1 ESVSCI
7 HGMRV
12 FSMLWTIMVHTYL
25 QTFGISEN
33 KYQKVLTEQSFFYQ
47 IIGNANYAVDTFFYL
62 SGFLVTL
69 LFLRTAEKASNKK
82 PTVTADATKVFLLYL
97 YRFLR
102 LTPAYFVALL
112 ISEVSFK
119 DTYNHSVFP
128 SGLAD
133 HLTCPSHW
141 WRNMLYI
148 QNWFPFPELCMIW
161 SWYLANDMQFY
172 IWAIIILVL
181 SK

>member
-1 ESVSCI
+1 
-7 HGMRV
+7 M
-12 FSMLWTIMVHTYL
+12 
-25 QTFGISEN
+25 
-33 KYQKVLTEQSFFYQ
+33 
-47 IIGNANYAVDTFFYL
+47 
-62 SGFLVTL
+62 VTL
-69 LFLRTAEKASNKK
+69 LFLRNSDKIKSTKPSVVSDTKK
-82 PTVTADATKVFLLYL
+82 SVLLYL
-97 YRFLR
+97 YRYLR

-119 DTYNHSVFP
+119 YVLMTWDVKFQKKNLIFSILRDTYNNSVFP

-133 HLTCPSHW
+133 HLTCPNYW

-172 IWAIIILVL
+172 VWAIIILIL
-181 SK
+181 STR